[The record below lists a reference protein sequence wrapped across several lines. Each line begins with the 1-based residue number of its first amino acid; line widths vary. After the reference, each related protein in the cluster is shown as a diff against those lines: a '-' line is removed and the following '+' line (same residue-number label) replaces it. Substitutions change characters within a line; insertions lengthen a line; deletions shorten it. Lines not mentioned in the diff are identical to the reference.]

1 MNRPIGMETKHRNSD
16 ALESLR
22 QRGLRADRFAEG
34 YEARA
39 AIMEAAQE
47 IRNMRLRAGLTQAQ
61 LARQAGM
68 SQPEISRLE
77 AGVGGNQ
84 GPGVET
90 LSRLARACDKRFVM
104 RMQDPPAPTSTEDIP
119 SP

>member
-1 MNRPIGMETKHRNSD
+1 MNRPKGMETRHKASE

-22 QRGLRADRFAEG
+22 RRGLAADGFPQG

-39 AIMEAAQE
+39 AIMDAAQE
-47 IRNMRLRAGLTQAQ
+47 IRNMRLRTGLTQTQ
-61 LARQAGM
+61 LAKQAGM

-77 AGVGGNQ
+77 AGVGNQ
-84 GPGVET
+84 GPSVET
-90 LSRLARACDKRFVM
+90 LSRLARACDKKFVM
-104 RMQDPPAPTSTEDIP
+104 RMQDPPMPTNTEEIP